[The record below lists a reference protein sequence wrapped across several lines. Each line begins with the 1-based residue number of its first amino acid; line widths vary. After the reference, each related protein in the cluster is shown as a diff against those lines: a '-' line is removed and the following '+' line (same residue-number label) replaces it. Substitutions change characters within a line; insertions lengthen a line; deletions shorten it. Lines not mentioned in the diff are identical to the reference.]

1 MAPGSYRRALHPS
14 PGAGRLPQARIMN
27 VSPWH
32 CGLPVLVLYL
42 ANLCGAQT
50 SDRPFALSRGQFWIE
65 GWASRPS
72 VSLAGDVDGDGRA
85 DLIAFQPGGRAWVEV
100 HLTSPLGKPT
110 PGRRGRDQF
119 GQDSHAVICGRF
131 TGRQADDLLAVFADG
146 SVRVLYGFDRKTGR
160 YANDDLAATIP
171 TQLRGKVPLARSPV
185 TSTETAGRTS
195 HWSPTTAGSCSSAM
209 TGARVARPDSC
220 AWTPMCCY
228 PRRWRTYSRAVSV
241 MAQVTTWSGTTT
253 RASLCGP
260 AGI

>member
-1 MAPGSYRRALHPS
+1 
-14 PGAGRLPQARIMN
+14 MN

-32 CGLPVLVLYL
+32 CGLPVLVLSL

-72 VSLAGDVDGDGRA
+72 LSLAGDVDGDGRA

-110 PGRRGRDQF
+110 RGRRARDQF

-171 TQLRGKVPLARSPV
+171 TQLRGKVPL
-185 TSTETAGRTS
+185 
-195 HWSPTTAGSCSSAM
+195 
-209 TGARVARPDSC
+209 
-220 AWTPMCCY
+220 
-228 PRRWRTYSRAVSV
+228 RAVAGDFDGDSLTDV
-241 MAQVTTWSGTTT
+241 ALVADDGRVLLLRNDRGSNGSPRFVCVDTDALLPPALAQRMRGPFRSGP
-253 RASLCGP
+253 R
-260 AGI
+260 